1 MKKLVLFVMAVM
13 AFAGMSVAQDVY
25 SGGYFKDDDYVQQAA
40 VYRNETRLYYSSVGN
55 GTGDQYGECTGV
67 DVYQG
72 DVYWVKNCYK
82 NGFFYA
88 DVMVNDDYYLD
99 SPTGE
104 GRHIYDLYRWPERPE
119 TGLFAVG
126 CMDVNAVRTAVIWK
140 DDNPD
145 VYRQLGN
152 GTWPSVAYAAIAND
166 DGLYVCGYQYGY
178 EETTYHGVIWRESSV
193 YLTFPDGTKIYDFT
207 YSKESDCFFS
217 VGVAYEDGQYK
228 LKVWRNDTELYTL
241 FNNNTSNIS
250 DRMSICVDDAGDVYV
265 SAYAGSPDKV
275 WKNGQEIFNTP
286 GYITSVLANSN
297 GIYCAGSE
305 SSVGMIW
312 KDGELLYH
320 PTNSERITCLYIA
333 EPECTNSEART
344 LPYFEG
350 FETGATDWACWTVED
365 NDNYNE
371 DYFSYWHRGGAFSG
385 YDVYPATGDY
395 YAWHSYGPHDEPQ
408 EGWLVSPRIA
418 IPEGGPVKLTF
429 ETYEGDPDDYG
440 YEGVIVVTSNDTYEV
455 WSQSYEMASNEWK
468 TVEIDLSDFRDQEIQ
483 LAFKYLGTYAH
494 EWYIDD
500 VSVQQ
505 TAADEYMVTTNVD
518 PAGAGTVE
526 GGGAYPE
533 QTNVYLTAHPNPG
546 WVFDHWTGGYTDN
559 PLMFTLVSDVTY
571 TAYFLQEEYTLTLN
585 AFPPEGGL
593 VSANPAGPYHYGD
606 MVTLTATP
614 NQGYTFVSWNDGST
628 NAMRTVEVTGDE
640 TYSAIF
646 TQGGST
652 MYTVTVLS
660 ENPLLGTVS
669 GGGTFPAGAV
679 IQISATPSPQARF
692 VSWDDNVTD
701 NPRTITVNGN
711 VTYMAKFAALQ
722 NYTIT
727 VESANP
733 TMGSVTGGGNFVEGT
748 SITIGATAFSG
759 YYFIGWDDGNAD
771 NPRTITVTQDATYR
785 AQFSTNAVTTYT
797 VNVLCDNAQGSVVGN
812 GTYTAG
818 AIATLAAIPNPGFEF
833 DKWSD
838 NVTDNPR
845 TVVVNSDMTFVAF
858 FKGTGV
864 NENEGHLMV
873 LYPNPANDYVRLEG
887 IEANSEVRIYNAMG
901 ALVKVVNANP
911 NEEIGIAELSDGLY
925 VLRCDN
931 ATLRFVKK

>member
-1 MKKLVLFVMAVM
+1 MKKIVLFIMAVIG
-13 AFAGMSVAQDVY
+13 FAGMSVAQDIWSCGFY
-25 SGGYFKDDDYVQQAA
+25 NNSNGQQAA
-40 VYRNETRLYYSSVGN
+40 VYKNNTLLYSSSLSN
-55 GTGDQYGECTGV
+55 GFYADCTGI
-67 DVYQG
+67 DVYGG
-72 DVYWVKNCYK
+72 DVYWVRNAY
-82 NGFFYA
+82 NQSGSFHYA
-88 DVMVNDDYYLD
+88 DVMKNTDSYLD
-99 SPTGE
+99 SPTGQ
-104 GRHIYDLYRWPERPE
+104 GRHIYGLYRWPERPE

-126 CMDVNAVRTAVIWK
+126 CMDIDAVRTAVIWK
-140 DDNPD
+140 DNNSS
-145 VYRQLGN
+145 VYRQLGD
-152 GTWPSVAYAAIAND
+152 GTWPSVAYAATAND

-178 EETTYHGVIWRESSV
+178 EETTYHGVIWGVGGSEF
-193 YLTFPDGTKIYDFT
+193 TFPDGTKIYDIT
-207 YSKESDCFFS
+207 YSKEYNNFYS

-228 LKVWRNDTELYTL
+228 LKVWINDTELYTL
-241 FNNNTSNIS
+241 FDNTVGST

-265 SAYAGSPDKV
+265 SAYYGNPDVV

-286 GYITSVLANSN
+286 GYITSVVANSN
-297 GIYCAGSE
+297 GVYCAGSE
-305 SSVGMIW
+305 SSVGQIW
-312 KDGELLYH
+312 KDGELLYQ
-320 PTNSERITCLYIA
+320 PTNSKRITGLYIA

-371 DYFSYWHRGGAFSG
+371 DKLSYWHRGGAFSG
-385 YDVYPATGDY
+385 YYVYPATGDY

-408 EGWLVSPRIA
+408 EGWLVSPHIA

-429 ETYEGDPDDYG
+429 ETYEGDPEDYG

-546 WVFDHWTGGYTDN
+546 WVFDHWTGGSTDN
-559 PLMFTLVSDVTY
+559 PLMFTIVSDVTY

-614 NQGYTFVSWNDGST
+614 NLGYTFVSWNDGST

-711 VTYMAKFAALQ
+711 VTYTAKFAALQ

-733 TMGSVTGGGNFVEGT
+733 AMGTVEGSGT
-748 SITIGATAFSG
+748 FMEGTVINISATPLTG
-759 YYFIGWDDGNAD
+759 YYFIGWTDGNAD
-771 NPRTITVTQDATYR
+771 NPRSITVTQNATYI
-785 AQFSTNAVTTYT
+785 AQFATNPVQTFTLT
-797 VNVLCDNAQGSVVGN
+797 VMCDSEQGSTIGS

-818 AIATLAAIPNPGFEF
+818 STATIAAFPNSGYLF
-833 DKWSD
+833 DKWND
-838 NVTDNPR
+838 GNTENPR
-845 TVVVNSDMTFVAF
+845 QVVMNSDMVFAAF

-864 NENEGHLMV
+864 GENEGRLLV
-873 LYPNPANDYVRLEG
+873 LYPNPANNYIRIEG
-887 IEANSEVRIYNAMG
+887 LEANSEVKIYNAMG
-901 ALVKVVNANP
+901 ALVKVVNVNA
-911 NEEIGIAELSDGLY
+911 NEEIGIGELSDGLY
-925 VLRCDN
+925 VLRCGN

>member
-1 MKKLVLFVMAVM
+1 MKKLVLFVMAVIG
-13 AFAGMSVAQDVY
+13 FAGMSVAQDIWSCGFY
-25 SGGYFKDDDYVQQAA
+25 NNSNGQQAA
-40 VYRNETRLYYSSVGN
+40 VYKNNTLLYSSSLSN
-55 GTGDQYGECTGV
+55 GFYADCTGI
-67 DVYQG
+67 DVYG
-72 DVYWVKNCYK
+72 SDVYWVRNAY
-82 NGFFYA
+82 NQSGSFHYA
-88 DVMVNDDYYLD
+88 DVMKNNDSYLD

-140 DDNPD
+140 DNNSS
-145 VYRQLGN
+145 VYRQLGD
-152 GTWPSVAYAAIAND
+152 GTWPSVAYGATAND
-166 DGLYVCGYQYGY
+166 DGLFACGVQYGY
-178 EETTYHGVIWRESSV
+178 EETSYHGVIWKASSV
-193 YLTFPDGTKIYDFT
+193 FHAFQDGTKIFDIAYYDGCL
-207 YSKESDCFFS
+207 YA
-217 VGVAYEDGQYK
+217 VGTLNEDGSVK
-228 LKVWRNDTELYTL
+228 LKVWRTQVNDEDTEEIYELSDSYEDYPDRTKIFVDETGDIYVVGVTPYFDRLYKNGNEIYKTPA
-241 FNNNTSNIS
+241 FFTSVFVNS
-250 DRMSICVDDAGDVYV
+250 NGVY
-265 SAYAGSPDKV
+265 YAGSADD
-275 WKNGQEIFNTP
+275 NG
-286 GYITSVLANSN
+286 GYEGAQK
-297 GIYCAGSE
+297 GR
-305 SSVGMIW
+305 IW
-312 KDGELLYH
+312 KDGELLYS
-320 PTNSERITCLYIA
+320 PSDCDRITNLYIA
-333 EPECTNSEART
+333 EPECTNNEART

-350 FETGATDWACWTVED
+350 FETGATDWACWTAADVD
-365 NDNYNE
+365 GQNSNYE
-371 DYFSYWHRGGAFSG
+371 SYWHRGGDFHTDIIHYGS
-385 YDVYPATGDY
+385 DY
-395 YAWHSYGPHDEPQ
+395 CAWHEYNDEYSQ
-408 EGWLVSPRIA
+408 EGWLISPAIRIS
-418 IPEGGPVKLTF
+418 EGSTAKLTF
-429 ETYEGDPDDYG
+429 QSYERYLDDYG
-440 YEGVIVVTSNDTYEV
+440 YEGVWVNPSTTAEEV
-455 WSQSYEMASNEWK
+455 WHASSDEVSDEWK
-468 TVEIDLSDFRDQEIQ
+468 TIEIDLSAYQGQDIV
-483 LAFKYLGTYAH
+483 LGFKYTGDNAH
-494 EWYIDD
+494 NWYIDD
-500 VSVQQ
+500 VSV
-505 TAADEYMVTTNVD
+505 T
-518 PAGAGTVE
+518 
-526 GGGAYPE
+526 
-533 QTNVYLTAHPNPG
+533 
-546 WVFDHWTGGYTDN
+546 
-559 PLMFTLVSDVTY
+559 
-571 TAYFLQEEYTLTLN
+571 EEVAPVMYTLTLN
-585 AFPPEGGL
+585 AFPPEGGQ
-593 VSANPAGPYHYGD
+593 VSADPAGPYYYGD

-711 VTYMAKFAALQ
+711 VTYMAKFEALQ

-733 TMGSVTGGGNFVEGT
+733 TMGSVTGGGTFVEGT

-771 NPRTITVTQDATYR
+771 NPRTITVTQNATYR

-797 VNVLCDNAQGSVVGN
+797 VSVLCDNAQGSVVGN

-818 AIATLAAIPNPGFEF
+818 AIATLAAIPNPGYEF

-845 TVVVNSDMTFVAF
+845 TVVVNSNMTFVAF

-864 NENEGHLMV
+864 DENEGRLMV
-873 LYPNPANDYVRLEG
+873 LYPNPANEYVRLEG

-901 ALVKVVNANP
+901 ALVKVVNASA
-911 NEEIGIAELSDGLY
+911 NEEIGISELSDGLY
-925 VLRCDN
+925 LLHCGN

>member
-13 AFAGMSVAQDVY
+13 AFAGMSVAQDIWSCGFY
-25 SGGYFKDDDYVQQAA
+25 NNSNGQQAA
-40 VYRNETRLYYSSVGN
+40 VYKNNTLLYSSSLSN
-55 GTGDQYGECTGV
+55 GFYADCTGI
-67 DVYQG
+67 DVYGG
-72 DVYWVKNCYK
+72 DVYWVRNAY
-82 NGFFYA
+82 NQSGSFHYA
-88 DVMVNDDYYLD
+88 DVMKNTDSYLD
-99 SPTGE
+99 SPTGQ

-126 CMDVNAVRTAVIWK
+126 CMDIDAVRTAVIWK
-140 DDNPD
+140 DNNSS
-145 VYRQLGN
+145 VYSQLGD
-152 GTWPSVAYAAIAND
+152 GTWPSVAYAATAND

-178 EETTYHGVIWRESSV
+178 EETTYHGVIWEVGGSEF
-193 YLTFPDGTKIYDFT
+193 TFPDGTKIYDIT
-207 YSKESDCFFS
+207 YSKEYNNFYS

-228 LKVWRNDTELYTL
+228 LKVWINDTELYTL
-241 FNNNTSNIS
+241 FDNTVGST

-265 SAYAGSPDKV
+265 SAYYGNPDVV

-297 GIYCAGSE
+297 GVYCAGSE
-305 SSVGMIW
+305 SSVGQIW
-312 KDGELLYH
+312 KDGELLYQ
-320 PTNSERITCLYIA
+320 PTNSKRITGFYIA

-371 DYFSYWHRGGAFSG
+371 DKLSYWHRGGAFSG
-385 YDVYPATGDY
+385 YYVYPATGDY

-505 TAADEYMVTTNVD
+505 TASDEYMVTTNVD

-526 GGGAYPE
+526 GGGVYPE

-546 WVFDHWTGGYTDN
+546 WVFDHWTGGSTDN

-585 AFPPEGGL
+585 VFPPEGGL

-679 IQISATPSPQARF
+679 IQISATPSLSARF

-733 TMGSVTGGGNFVEGT
+733 TMGSVTGGGTFVEGT

-771 NPRTITVTQDATYR
+771 NPRTITVTQNATYR

-797 VNVLCDNAQGSVVGN
+797 VSVLCDNAQGSVVGN

-818 AIATLAAIPNPGFEF
+818 AIATLAAIPNPGYEF

-864 NENEGHLMV
+864 DENEGRLMV
-873 LYPNPANDYVRLEG
+873 LYPNPANEYVRLEG

-901 ALVKVVNANP
+901 ALVKVLNANP
-911 NEEIGIAELSDGLY
+911 NEEIGISELSDGLY
-925 VLRCDN
+925 VLRCGN